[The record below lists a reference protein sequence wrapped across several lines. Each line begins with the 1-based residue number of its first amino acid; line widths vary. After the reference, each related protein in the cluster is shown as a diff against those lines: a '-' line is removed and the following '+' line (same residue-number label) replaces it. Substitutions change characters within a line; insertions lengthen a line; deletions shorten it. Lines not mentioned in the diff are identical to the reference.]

1 MFDKLLIANRGA
13 IACRILRTLRTLQV
27 KGVAVYSE
35 ADAASLHLM
44 QADEAHSLGEGG
56 AAGTYLAVDKIL
68 AIAKASGAKAIH
80 PGYGFL
86 SENAAFAQA
95 CEDAGIAFV
104 GPTPE
109 QLRVFGLKHTARAL
123 ARQHGVPMLEGTEL
137 LDSLESAIAAAR
149 TIGYPVMLKSTA
161 GGGGIGM
168 RVCRSAE
175 ELADSFEAVKRL
187 GQNNFSDA
195 GVFIEKYIQ
204 RARHL
209 EVQVFGDGQGEVLA
223 LGVRDCSVQRRNQK
237 VLEETP
243 APNLPHGM
251 AEELCAA
258 AVKLARAVDYRSAGT
273 VEFVFDSGDQRFYF
287 LEVNTRLQVEH
298 GVTEQ
303 VWGVDLVSWMVQLA
317 AGDLPPLDQLQAGL
331 KPVGHAIQARLYAE
345 DPGRDFQPCPGL
357 LTAADFPPADGRS
370 LRIDTWVEA
379 GCEIPPYFDPMI
391 AKLISWAPSRE
402 DASAGLID
410 ALNETRL
417 YGVETNR
424 DYLRQIIA
432 DAPFASGQPWTR
444 CLEDLVY
451 HADTFEVLSG
461 GTQTS
466 VQDYPGRL
474 GYWAVGVPPSGPM
487 DSRALRQ
494 GNGLLGNPEGCAALE
509 ITMSGPLLRFNTNAV
524 VAVTGAHIPITLDGQ
539 SCAMNTAL
547 FVSAGST
554 LSLGTIAGAGV
565 RSYLCVRGGLDV
577 PDYLG
582 SKSTFTLGQFGGHGG
597 RALRAGD
604 VLHIAPLVERSAG
617 QRIADEALEALT
629 DVRRMRV
636 IYGPHAAPEYFTEAY
651 IERFFATDWEVHF
664 NSSRTGVRL
673 IGPKPEWVRAD
684 GGEAGLHPSN
694 IHDNPYAIG
703 AVDFTGD
710 MPVILGP
717 DGPSL
722 GGFVCPVTIIE
733 ADLWQ
738 LGQLKAGDKV
748 RFTPVSVEACH
759 AEMAAVLLQNMR
771 NTDARRSEL
780 VREGY
785 SPDAE
790 NPSTA
795 TPSSRAS
802 SLPQGTA
809 NSRGS
814 ELAREGYIPDAAN
827 PSTATSS
834 SRASS
839 LIQGTANSRGSELV
853 REGYIP
859 DAENPSTALPSSRT
873 SPLLQEAAYTRRSEL
888 VREDHIP
895 DAANPSTATPS
906 SRTSPLLQGTANSRD
921 SEVVRIEDLPSPV
934 ILDIGQDDKRLVAR
948 LSGDTHL
955 LLEIGAPELD
965 LVLRLRG
972 HALMLALEAKALAG
986 VVDLTPG
993 IRSLQVHYRPEQ
1005 LPLRQL
1011 LDIVA
1016 GEWDAVCAA
1025 KDLQVASRIVHL
1037 PLSWDDPACQLA
1049 IEKYMTTVRKDAPW
1063 CPSNLEF
1070 IRRINDLPNL
1080 DEVQRTVFD
1089 ASYLVMGL
1097 GDVYLGAPVATPLDP
1112 RHRLVTTKYNPAR
1125 TWTAENS
1132 VGIGG
1137 AYMCVYGMEGPGGYQ
1152 FVGRTLQ
1159 MWNRYRD
1166 VAAFEGKPWLL
1177 RFFDQIRFYPV
1188 SADELLRIRR
1198 DFPLGRFAL
1207 NIEHSTLNLADYQA
1221 FLSRETEGI
1230 TAFRAQQNA
1239 AFNAERERWIANG
1252 QADFQSDEGVAPNT
1266 EEQPLQPGQQGVDSH
1281 IAGNLWQVQVQP
1293 GDRVEAGDVLVIL
1306 ESMKMEI
1313 PLLAP
1318 IAGVVQDVRVQPG
1331 SAVRAGQRVV
1341 VLAAD

>member
-13 IACRILRTLRTLQV
+13 IACRILRTLRTLKV

-35 ADAASLHLM
+35 ADVASLHLM

-68 AIAKASGAKAIH
+68 AIAKASGAGAIH

-123 ARQHGVPMLEGTEL
+123 AKQHGVPMLEGTEL
-137 LDSLESAIAAAR
+137 LDSVDAALTAAEV
-149 TIGYPVMLKSTA
+149 IGYPVMLKSTA

-168 RVCRSAE
+168 RVCRSAN

-243 APNLPHGM
+243 APNLPEGM
-251 AEELCAA
+251 ADELCAA
-258 AVKLARAVDYRSAGT
+258 AIKLARAVNYRSAGT
-273 VEFVFDSGDQRFYF
+273 VEFVFDSQDQRFYF

-303 VWGVDLVSWMVQLA
+303 VWGVDLVGWMVQLA
-317 AGDLPPLDQLQAGL
+317 AGDLPPLAELQATL
-331 KPVGHAIQARLYAE
+331 KPNGHAIQARLYAE

-357 LTAADFPPADGRS
+357 LTAVSFPPADGQA

-379 GCEIPPYFDPMI
+379 GCEIPPFFDPMI
-391 AKLISWAPSRE
+391 AKLISWAPSRDE
-402 DASAGLID
+402 ASA
-410 ALNETRL
+410 ALAEALAESRL

-451 HADTFEVLSG
+451 RADTFEVLSG

-494 GNGLLGNPEGCAALE
+494 GNLLLGNAEGCAALE
-509 ITMSGPLLRFNTNAV
+509 ITMSGPLLRFNTDAV
-524 VAVTGAHIPITLDGQ
+524 VAVTGATIPLTLDGE
-539 SCAMNTAL
+539 SCLMNTAL
-547 FVSAGST
+547 LVKAGST
-554 LSLGTIAGAGV
+554 LALGTIAGAGA

-604 VLHIAPLVERSAG
+604 VLHLAPLTDRSTG
-617 QRIADEALEALT
+617 HCIADEALEVLGE
-629 DVRRMRV
+629 VRDMRV

-651 IERFFATDWEVHF
+651 IETFFATDWEVHF

-748 RFTPVSVEACH
+748 RFHPVTVEACH
-759 AEMAAVLLQNMR
+759 A
-771 NTDARRSEL
+771 
-780 VREGY
+780 
-785 SPDAE
+785 
-790 NPSTA
+790 
-795 TPSSRAS
+795 SSQAS
-802 SLPQGTA
+802 SLPQETA
-809 NSRGS
+809 SPRGS
-814 ELAREGYIPDAAN
+814 GR
-827 PSTATSS
+827 
-834 SRASS
+834 
-839 LIQGTANSRGSELV
+839 V
-853 REGYIP
+853 RE
-859 DAENPSTALPSSRT
+859 SALDHT
-873 SPLLQEAAYTRRSEL
+873 SFVNQLQ
-888 VREDHIP
+888 
-895 DAANPSTATPS
+895 
-906 SRTSPLLQGTANSRD
+906 SPM
-921 SEVVRIEDLPSPV
+921 

-948 LSGDTHL
+948 LSGDTHV

-972 HALMLALEAKALAG
+972 HALMLALEAKALPG
-986 VVDLTPG
+986 VIDLTPG
-993 IRSLQVHYRPEQ
+993 IRSLQVHYRPAQ
-1005 LPLRQL
+1005 LPLKQL
-1011 LDIVA
+1011 LEIVA

-1188 SADELLRIRR
+1188 SAEELLRIRR
-1198 DFPLGRFAL
+1198 DFPLGRFDL
-1207 NIEHSTLNLADYQA
+1207 NIEHSTLNLTDYQS
-1221 FLSRETEGI
+1221 FLSHEAEGI
-1230 TAFRAQQNA
+1230 AAFRAQQQS

-1252 QADFQSDEGVAPNT
+1252 QANFESEESIAPTTDETVL
-1266 EEQPLQPGQQGVDSH
+1266 EPGQQGIDSH
-1281 IAGNLWQVQVQP
+1281 IAGNLWQVQVKP
-1293 GDRVEAGDVLVIL
+1293 GERVEAGDVLVVL

-1313 PLLAP
+1313 PVIAP
-1318 IAGVVQDVRVQPG
+1318 VGGIVRDVRVQPG

-1341 VLAAD
+1341 VLDVD